1 MTVLSELYMQL
12 TGIEA
17 GLLRDIEYGQK
28 QMGRRFYIGHGHHM
42 RWLLFEEA
50 EPQFYM
56 S

>member
-42 RWLLFEEA
+42 RRLIFEEA
-50 EPQFYM
+50 EPRFCM